1 MAIYV
6 FAQPVAALVVTLL
19 APKFRDREDFIVVSG
34 IELLTKTYEQL
45 SAIGAVATKAEF
57 SCRFLGK
64 SPSYMTS
71 MQARDRAISDEV
83 METLE
88 NTMLAE
94 IRRTAKSGNIAG
106 EALNMGLRRIHAKIE
121 MYRADK
127 WLREAAHA
135 RMEIMADTAAEA
147 KTEQWEV
154 DHSGLLSQMPAAIY
168 WLLGRA
174 RA

>member
-1 MAIYV
+1 MA
-6 FAQPVAALVVTLL
+6 TLL
-19 APKFRDREDFIVVSG
+19 APKFRDREELIMVSG

-45 SAIGAVATKAEF
+45 AAIDAVATKAEF
-57 SCRFLGK
+57 SRRFLGK

-71 MQARDRAISDEV
+71 MQARDRAVSDEV
-83 METLE
+83 LETLE

-94 IRRTAKSGNIAG
+94 IRRTTKSDDTQIQAFNV
-106 EALNMGLRRIHAKIE
+106 GLRRIHAKIE

-135 RMEIMADTAAEA
+135 RMEIITNTTAKA

-154 DHSGLLSQMPAAIY
+154 DHSGLISQMPAAIY
-168 WLLGRA
+168 WLLRKA

>member
-1 MAIYV
+1 WRSCCWRGNSG
-6 FAQPVAALVVTLL
+6 PGG
-19 APKFRDREDFIVVSG
+19 FIMVSG

-45 SAIGAVATKAEF
+45 AVIGAVATKAEF

-71 MQARDRAISDEV
+71 MQARGRAVSDEV
-83 METLE
+83 LEMLE

-94 IRRTAKSGNIAG
+94 IRRTTKSEDTSIQAFNV
-106 EALNMGLRRIHAKIE
+106 GLRRIHAKIE

-135 RMEIMADTAAEA
+135 RMDIITDT
-147 KTEQWEV
+147 
-154 DHSGLLSQMPAAIY
+154 
-168 WLLGRA
+168 
-174 RA
+174 

>member
-1 MAIYV
+1 M
-6 FAQPVAALVVTLL
+6 
-19 APKFRDREDFIVVSG
+19 VSG
-34 IELLTKTYEQL
+34 IELLTNVYEQL

-71 MQARDRAISDEV
+71 MQARDRAVSDTV
-83 METLE
+83 LETLE

-94 IRRTAKSGNIAG
+94 IRRTALSADAAIKAHNV
-106 EALNMGLRRIHAKIE
+106 GLRRIHAKIE

-135 RMEIMADTAAEA
+135 RMKIMTDTAAKATSGEYEA
-147 KTEQWEV
+147 
-154 DHSGLLSQMPAAIY
+154 DNSGLLSHMPAAIY

>member
-1 MAIYV
+1 M
-6 FAQPVAALVVTLL
+6 
-19 APKFRDREDFIVVSG
+19 VSG

-45 SAIGAVATKAEF
+45 SAIGAVTTKAEF

-71 MQARDRAISDEV
+71 MQARDRAVSDAV
-83 METLE
+83 LGALE
-88 NTMLAE
+88 NTMLEE
-94 IRRTAKSGNIAG
+94 IRRTARSGDAAMQ
-106 EALNMGLRRIHAKIE
+106 ALNMGLRRVHAKIE

-127 WLREAAHA
+127 WLGEAARA
-135 RMEIMADTAAEA
+135 RMEIITDTAARSTPE
-147 KTEQWEV
+147 EWEV